1 MRVRKIVVHT
11 DVLLDHLRTNKR
23 PSVLRVAMGRY
34 FCYTTVFNA
43 VELFAL
49 AGTKRER
56 ERALEAIGA
65 IKVLGLSSR
74 SALLVG
80 GLVARYSR
88 RKGNNIMIAGMCLE
102 AGLPLLTAQPGV
114 FAGITGLRVVTPA
127 QVMRRTR

>member
-88 RKGNNIMIAGMCLE
+88 RKDNNIMIAGMCL
-102 AGLPLLTAQPGV
+102 
-114 FAGITGLRVVTPA
+114 
-127 QVMRRTR
+127 